1 MLLQVSIFRIFQNM
15 QQMYVLL
22 VHLDDEN
29 SHQHIFN
36 NVAHNNIILNMN
48 NLDIINVVSCHYLYI
63 HVCFLWL
70 MFVKCSESDLSKSA
84 L

>member
-1 MLLQVSIFRIFQNM
+1 MLLQVSIFRIFQKM

-63 HVCFLWL
+63 HVCFL
-70 MFVKCSESDLSKSA
+70 
-84 L
+84 